1 MNVPKF
7 AKLMM
12 VLTFFRFLIPGFWK
26 EHLHIVHFHW
36 MSYTVE
42 VWTSATI
49 ACYSCC
55 FLGCRHTIKCIEFY
69 PPFKN
74 NCRAN
79 IILDINCGA
88 SWSSSLIGHVLD
100 LTAPRVGGSNPS
112 SSFIRFPNQSREE
125 AFVTRRNEMDPQ
137 RREMASTGV
146 ANQRRRTGRRFQ
158 DWSRERHSVRF
169 ADD

>member
-49 ACYSCC
+49 ARYSCC

-100 LTAPRVGGSNPS
+100 LTAPRVGGSNPGLS
-112 SSFIRFPNQSREE
+112 FFWSTFSFIRLYLLILMLFIYLICQSCLNR
-125 AFVTRRNEMDPQ
+125 
-137 RREMASTGV
+137 
-146 ANQRRRTGRRFQ
+146 
-158 DWSRERHSVRF
+158 
-169 ADD
+169 